1 MSLRTLIEDTG
12 YALSNAKADFRD
24 GWNGSDRTTRRIVVL
39 GILLGALMLAA
50 GWTARGWLTSPS
62 FELTAEEQALL
73 GKARQKQQRPPHSV
87 HSLRV
92 PWSDDW
98 PGE

>member
-24 GWNGSDRTTRRIVVL
+24 GWSGSDRTTRRVVL
-39 GILLGALMLAA
+39 IGILIGLLMLAA
-50 GWTARGWLTSPS
+50 GWAARGWLTSPS

-73 GKARQKQQRPPHSV
+73 EKARQKQRAPDSV
-87 HSLRV
+87 RSLRV

-98 PGE
+98 PDE